1 MELLKFIT
9 YLDYGVLGLSAIV
22 LIQAFVLLARE
33 QRRDSFRPE
42 VELAIRKF
50 MSLALIYALISLLA
64 TIIEGYLS
72 QGV

>member
-1 MELLKFIT
+1 MELLKFIS

-33 QRRDSFRPE
+33 QRRDVFRPE

-64 TIIEGYLS
+64 TILEGIICHN
-72 QGV
+72 V